1 MRRRL
6 NSDFSFAIS
15 HASYILAAFI
25 LVCVSLCLSSFSYTC
40 LHRLLYH
47 IGWDISVLG
56 RTLIFSQLLA
66 VLVSDRTA
74 SLAPEYKLLNLK
86 KKKKKVPE
94 RLS

>member
-15 HASYILAAFI
+15 HASYVFTAFI
-25 LVCVSLCLSSFSYTC
+25 LVCVSLCLLPFSYTC

-56 RTLIFSQLLA
+56 HTLTF
-66 VLVSDRTA
+66 
-74 SLAPEYKLLNLK
+74 LNY
-86 KKKKKVPE
+86 
-94 RLS
+94 

>member
-15 HASYILAAFI
+15 HASYVFIAFI
-25 LVCVSLCLSSFSYTC
+25 LVCVSLYLFSFSYTC

-56 RTLIFSQLLA
+56 RTLTFSQLLA
-66 VLVSDRTA
+66 VLLVSDRTA
-74 SLAPEYKLLNLK
+74 SLAPEYKLLKLK
-86 KKKKKVPE
+86 KKKKKKI
-94 RLS
+94 